1 MRGNP
6 RRPLWA
12 LSLLSLCAALGAL
25 AAPPRAHDAA
35 PCENVLV
42 GVAHQDDD
50 LLFVNPDI
58 QRTLH
63 AGCSVSTVYLTAGD
77 AGHPFRTSYYVRSRE
92 DGVRAAYAKMA
103 GTADRW
109 TRDDVVVRDRR
120 LLSYTLADGA
130 DVRLTF
136 LRLPDGL
143 PRGSGTT
150 TNHHQSLLRLFR
162 GEIRTIRPVD
172 AERAYTEGELV
183 STLTGLADR
192 EKVRRVRTLDYD
204 NNSFG
209 HQGTRTVDH
218 SDHSDHAVAGRYFR
232 RAAFD
237 AVDRPAVT
245 PYLGYS
251 MSLLPANLS
260 PAQKKLKE
268 AVFATY
274 YRHHGCLPKE
284 CPAFLPYGPGYRN
297 WVGKEHRRTHRAARP
312 GEIMSAI
319 ATTKSARTVQLCL
332 AAGGGEEGAEG
343 AEGAEEAEGAA
354 EVATRACDGARAQSW
369 TFDDGAVRSAVGGR
383 CLTVPYGNSSAP
395 SLSPCDGSPGQ
406 RWWRDAGGR
415 IGSRKGCLSQDDLVN
430 LRPRLRLARCAPY
443 RPEVRWYG

>member
-1 MRGNP
+1 MRKTGGRGNP

-12 LSLLSLCAALGAL
+12 LSLLSLCAVFGVL
-25 AAPPRAHDAA
+25 AAPPRAHDAK
-35 PCENVLV
+35 PCESVLV

-50 LLFVNPDI
+50 LLFVNPEI
-58 QRTLH
+58 QRTLRG
-63 AGCSVSTVYLTAGD
+63 GCSVSTVYLTAGD
-77 AGHPFRTSYYVRSRE
+77 AGHPFRKSYYVKSRE
-92 DGVRAAYAKMA
+92 DGVRAAYAEMA

-109 TRDDVVVRDRR
+109 TRDDVVVGDRR
-120 LLSYTLADGA
+120 LLSYTLDAGA

-150 TNHHQSLLRLFR
+150 TNRHQSLLKLFR

-172 AERAYTEGELV
+172 EERAYTEGELL
-183 STLTGLADR
+183 STLTRLADR
-192 EKVRRVRTLDYD
+192 EKVRHVRTLDYD

-209 HQGTRTVDH
+209 HQDTRTVDH

-237 AVDRPAVT
+237 AADRPPVT

-251 MSLLPANLS
+251 MSLLPANLTKG
-260 PAQKKLKE
+260 QKKAKE
-268 AVFATY
+268 AVFESY
-274 YRHHGCLPKE
+274 YRHRGCVPKK
-284 CPAFLPYGPGYRN
+284 CPAFLSYGLGYRN
-297 WVGKEHRRTHRAARP
+297 WVGKEYRRTHRAPRP

-319 ATTKSARTVQLCL
+319 ATTNSGRTVELCL
-332 AAGGGEEGAEG
+332 TAGGGPERD
-343 AEGAEEAEGAA
+343 A
-354 EVATRACDGARAQSW
+354 EVATHACVGTRAQAW
-369 TFDDGAVRSAVGGR
+369 TFDGGAVRTAVGGR
-383 CLTVPYGNSSAP
+383 CLTAPYGNSSTPA
-395 SLSPCDGSPGQ
+395 LSACDRSPGQ

-415 IGSRKGCLSQDDLVN
+415 IGSADGCLSQDDMVN
-430 LRPRLRLARCAPY
+430 LDPRLHLARCAPY